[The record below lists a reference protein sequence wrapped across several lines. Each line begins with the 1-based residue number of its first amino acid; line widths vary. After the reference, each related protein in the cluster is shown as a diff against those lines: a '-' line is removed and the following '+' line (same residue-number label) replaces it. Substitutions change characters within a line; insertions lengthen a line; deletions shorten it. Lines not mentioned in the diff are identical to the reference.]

1 MVNTKKVC
9 DSCGPVETR
18 YDNCPRCWG
27 PVRKRTERNDDDT
40 YRPQVIPPPPSPPV
54 DTTVLERLIDR
65 VAEQVRDARIS
76 DDDRTRLIDKFV
88 KNCKK

>member
-1 MVNTKKVC
+1 MVNTKKMC

-27 PVRKRTERNDDDT
+27 PVRKQT
-40 YRPQVIPPPPSPPV
+40 QVVELPHPSPPPPV
-54 DTTVLERLIDR
+54 DTAVLERLIDR